1 MNIENKKE
9 TENEKNPYTLR
20 ALESLFQ
27 ELTLL
32 HRYDDILATARQ
44 YSFDLTRLLRDDFK
58 QKIIELHE
66 ELSKIPDPIVE
77 SFGFPP
83 DDPKLKGLKT
93 LDDLK
98 NIILTEGL

>member
-1 MNIENKKE
+1 MENEIEKKE
-9 TENEKNPYTLR
+9 GEENPYILR